1 MNSSSIIYLFLLAAL
16 VSSAVAISPAD
27 PLDNKATIWFQKEYN
42 NYFKP
47 NANDGTPPVIYA
59 VSVTPTSLKVGD
71 PRSEINAFVYDSAGI
86 EMVYADVGSRMNLML
101 DLDRNNRFTGYCGSN
116 LAPGTYIV
124 TVVAIDKAGNAAKD
138 ESGTL
143 TIRDPNDL
151 NGNGIEDS
159 LEKQGK
165 KDVRV
170 IVLHDGNLSNSA
182 PAKEE
187 ETFKILPGSAMT
199 VSGDNLEE
207 LAKIKG
213 VKGVYKDQKLKVL
226 GASVESSTSASPT
239 SSAPSS
245 QSSTSSESLSSCA
258 PSSQSPS
265 SESLSSRAPSSQS
278 SASSESLSSCASPS
292 LPSSSSASISST
304 TSSHITVDD
313 PRKEKSITGKG
324 VTIALI
330 DTGADPNH
338 VALAGKIVA
347 FKDFV
352 NNQSIAYDDNGHGTH
367 CASLIAG
374 SEGIGVAP
382 GAELLVVKVMDRDGA
397 CYLSDALKALDW
409 CLENKDR
416 YGIKV
421 ISFSVGGESPSDGS
435 SLLDEACNNMVDK
448 GIVMCVAAGNS
459 GPSSKSIVIPGDA
472 DKVITVGAVDS
483 KGSIFELSSRGPSSD
498 GTIKPD
504 LVTLGVDVVSALAGS
519 KDGQSSMSGTSMAV
533 PQVSGASS
541 ILLEAD
547 PSLKPT
553 DIKRML
559 LKTADDL
566 GQSGPDYTYG
576 YGAMNLS
583 RALEGVQVMPESL
596 SAPSLL
602 GVELNC
608 NDAVVGEPV
617 MIEARADGDV
627 EALNADIIGPDRTLE
642 IPMDDFDGN
651 SIYSSRWETSFWT
664 PGDYQVQVKLQGKF
678 GEVEMKAVPFH
689 LREKT

>member
-116 LAPGTYIV
+116 LAPGTYSV

-226 GASVESSTSASPT
+226 GASVESSTSSPSS
-239 SSAPSS
+239 SSALSS

-258 PSSQSPS
+258 PSSQSSS
-265 SESLSSRAPSSQS
+265 SESLSSSAPSSQS
-278 SASSESLSSCASPS
+278 SVSSESLSSCASPS
-292 LPSSSSASISST
+292 LSSSPSASISST

-330 DTGADPNH
+330 DTGADPDH

-352 NNQSIAYDDNGHGTH
+352 NNQNSAYDDNGHGTH

-483 KGSIFELSSRGPSSD
+483 KGSIFELSSRGPSAD

-566 GQSGPDYTYG
+566 GQSGPDYIYG

-602 GVELNC
+602 GVELNR

-642 IPMDDFDGN
+642 IPMEDFDGN

>member
-116 LAPGTYIV
+116 LAPGTYSV

-199 VSGDNLEE
+199 VSGDNLEK

-226 GASVESSTSASPT
+226 GASVERSTSASP
-239 SSAPSS
+239 SSFATSS
-245 QSSTSSESLSSCA
+245 QSSE
-258 PSSQSPS
+258 
-265 SESLSSRAPSSQS
+265 
-278 SASSESLSSCASPS
+278 SSESLSSCASPS

-330 DTGADPNH
+330 DTGADPDH

-352 NNQSIAYDDNGHGTH
+352 NNQSSAYDDNGHGTH

-483 KGSIFELSSRGPSSD
+483 KGSIFELSSRGPSAD

-583 RALEGVQVMPESL
+583 RALEGVKVMPESL

-602 GVELNC
+602 GVELNR